1 MISVLIPV
9 YNTNPLH
16 LKECLESC
24 LFQTIDD
31 YEIVIVDNG
40 SDNIDTLNLLKQVE
54 KQEKVRLFVCPRQE
68 NKKNLSVALNYGL
81 NKCKFNL
88 VARMDSDD
96 VMCHDRLEKQ
106 KKYLDLNAS
115 VDVVGGQIKILP
127 QGTITRHPEFINKD
141 IALNSF
147 WFMNHP
153 TVMYRK
159 DKIILIGG
167 YKEEPVLFA
176 EDYELWLRCLRNN
189 LKIRNIREVTVLY
202 RMHNDNLSKLTE
214 TNPNYFKIMR
224 EQQDKLKEVY
234 SDID

>member
-40 SDNIDTLNLLKQVE
+40 SDNVNTLNLLKQIE

-81 NKCKFNL
+81 SKCKFNL

-106 KKYLDLNAS
+106 KKYLDLYTD
-115 VDVVGGQIKILP
+115 VDIVGGQIKIFP
-127 QGTITRHPEFINKD
+127 QGTKTRHPEFIDKN
-141 IALNSF
+141 IALSSF

-153 TVMYRK
+153 TVMYKK
-159 DKIILIGG
+159 DKIISL
-167 YKEEPVLFA
+167 
-176 EDYELWLRCLRNN
+176 
-189 LKIRNIREVTVLY
+189 
-202 RMHNDNLSKLTE
+202 
-214 TNPNYFKIMR
+214 
-224 EQQDKLKEVY
+224 
-234 SDID
+234 